1 MGKSFSNGK
10 MWNCANRS
18 MGEWESGEMGR
29 GANEQMEHGELWNG
43 KTTGGKGGMR
53 KYGHRFL
60 AQPFWHRQETTQESS
75 CPHARTQKVAFQI
88 LWLVGTAA

>member
-1 MGKSFSNGK
+1 MGKWGNGK
-10 MWNCANRS
+10 RGKRAN
-18 MGEWESGEMGR
+18 GTWG
-29 GANEQMEHGELWNG
+29 NGELWNR
-43 KTTGGKGGMR
+43 KTIGGKGGMR

-75 CPHARTQKVAFQI
+75 CPHAHTQKVAFQI